1 MRIFLLVLDSFGIG
15 ESPDAKKYGDEGSN
29 TYNSVTSNKFCKIP
43 TLTKLGLT
51 NIDGLVPKTNKYLSK
66 IVRLEE
72 LSNGK
77 DSTTGHW
84 EMAGI
89 ITKTPFPTYPNGFS
103 EEILNKLKKKWG
115 VKEILCNK
123 PYSGTDVIRDYGE
136 EHRKKHA
143 PIVYTSADSVLQ
155 VACHEDE
162 FSVTKLHEMCEQA
175 RVIMSGKDAVSRII
189 ARPFIG
195 EYPNYIRTENRKDFS
210 INPPKNHLFE
220 IIENAKKDTI
230 SIGKINDLFNNKSI
244 QKMYPNNGNEGEV
257 KSLFEAQKQ
266 NFDGL
271 CWLNFCDFDSKF
283 GHRNDTDGYA
293 KALTFVDKN
302 LAKFIKKMRKDDLLI
317 ITADHGCDPATPST
331 DHSREYVPCLIYKKG
346 IAPENLGTKQGF
358 NHIGA
363 TVLKELGIQTKI
375 DTLSSKNS
383 LL

>member
-1 MRIFLLVLDSFGIG
+1 MRTFLLVLDSFGVG
-15 ESPDAKKYGDEGSN
+15 AAPDADKYGDAGSH
-29 TYNSVTSNKFCKIP
+29 TYNSVTMNKHCTIP

-51 NIDGLVPKTNKYLSK
+51 NIDGLVPKTEDFISK

-103 EEILNKLKKKWG
+103 DEILNKLKKAWG

-123 PYSGTDVIRDYGE
+123 PYSGTEVLLDYGK
-136 EHRKKHA
+136 EHRAKHA

-155 VACHEDE
+155 IACHEDE
-162 FSVTKLHEMCEQA
+162 FPVKKLHEMCEQA
-175 RVIMSGKDAVSRII
+175 RKIMCGKDAVSRII
-189 ARPFIG
+189 ARPFVG
-195 EYPNYIRTENRKDFS
+195 EHPNYTRTENRKDFS
-210 INPPKNHLFE
+210 IDPPKNHLFE
-220 IIENAKKDTI
+220 LVQKAGKSTI
-230 SIGKINDLFNNKSI
+230 SIGKINDLFNNKNI
-244 QKMYPNNGNEGEV
+244 DFMYPNNGNDGEIQ
-257 KSLFEAQKQ
+257 SLFDAQTK

-271 CWLNFCDFDSKF
+271 CWLNFCDFDSKY
-283 GHRNDTDGYA
+283 GHRNDSDGYA
-293 KALTFVDKN
+293 KALSVVDQA
-302 LAKFIKKMRKDDLLI
+302 LSKFIQNMQDDDLLI

-331 DHSREYVPCLIYKKG
+331 DHSREYVPCILYKKG
-346 IAPENLGTKQGF
+346 ITPENLGTKKGF

-363 TVLKELGIQTKI
+363 TVLKELGIDTKVE
-375 DTLSSKNS
+375 TLSSDYS